1 MSDAALS
8 GSASGGDGG
17 REDDAERFARL
28 HSRIAIA
35 VARVCPS
42 WLAADRD
49 DLVQIAMLKV
59 MRVGRDREGFEELST
74 SYLYRVAYSAV
85 IDEMRVRRRRSEV
98 PLETH
103 EGGEGGDMQDTRH
116 ANPEMAT
123 RAREIGRGM
132 RSCLDA
138 MSGDRRVALTLRLL
152 GHTVPEAAR
161 QLGWPGKRVE
171 NLVYRGLS
179 DLRACLERKGLK
191 P

>member
-1 MSDAALS
+1 MSDWAFGGGTS
-8 GSASGGDGG
+8 GADVAREADG
-17 REDDAERFARL
+17 ERFSQLRSRL
-28 HSRIAIA
+28 AIA

-59 MRVGRDREGFEELST
+59 MHVGRDREGNEELSS
-74 SYLYRVAYSAV
+74 SYLHRVAFSAV

-98 PLETH
+98 PLDPD
-103 EGGEGGDMQDTRH
+103 EGGDLRDTRL
-116 ANPEMAT
+116 ADPERTT
-123 RAREIGRGM
+123 RAREIGRGV
-132 RSCLDA
+132 RACLAA

-152 GHTVPEAAR
+152 GNSVPEAAR
-161 QLGWPGKRVE
+161 RLGWPGKRVE
-171 NLVYRGLS
+171 NLVYRGLA

>member
-1 MSDAALS
+1 MSDAAL
-8 GSASGGDGG
+8 GGGASGAEAARDA
-17 REDDAERFARL
+17 DAERFAELRSRL
-28 HSRIAIA
+28 TLA

-59 MRVGRDREGFEELST
+59 MHVRRDREGIEGLSS
-74 SYLYRVAYSAV
+74 SYLHRVAFSAV

-98 PLETH
+98 PLDPD
-103 EGGEGGDMQDTRH
+103 EGGEMRDTRH
-116 ANPEMAT
+116 ANPESAT
-123 RAREIGRGM
+123 RAREIGRGV
-132 RSCLDA
+132 RACLAA

-152 GHTVPEAAR
+152 GNSVPETAHR
-161 QLGWPGKRVE
+161 LGWPGKRVE
-171 NLVYRGLS
+171 NLVYRGLA

>member
-1 MSDAALS
+1 MSDAAF
-8 GSASGGDGG
+8 GGGASRADAA
-17 REDDAERFARL
+17 REGDAEHFALLRARL
-28 HSRIAIA
+28 VLA

-59 MRVGRDREGFEELST
+59 MHVARDREGNEELSS
-74 SYLYRVAYSAV
+74 SYLHRVAFSAV

-98 PLETH
+98 ALDTDD
-103 EGGEGGDMQDTRH
+103 GSDMRDTRH
-116 ANPEMAT
+116 ANPEST
-123 RAREIGRGM
+123 SRAREIGRGV
-132 RSCLDA
+132 RSCLAA

-152 GHTVPEAAR
+152 GNSVPETAR
-161 QLGWPGKRVE
+161 RLGWPGKRVE
-171 NLVYRGLS
+171 NLVYRGLA